1 MPAFPAV
8 VIGPRLYVAAQYCA
22 EHGWPQR
29 LACSPLAIKRGAFR
43 GTPASSRVVILPGVD
58 LDPEVEKLLTKYD
71 VKHAEV

>member
-8 VIGPRLYVAAQYCA
+8 VIGPRLYAAAQYCA
-22 EHGWPQR
+22 ERGWPQR
-29 LACSPLAIKRGAFR
+29 LAASPLSIKRGAVR
-43 GTPASSRVVILPGVD
+43 GIPSGSRVVILPSVE